1 MSELQHETAPPAAEA
16 VQPTLLLVDDEPN
29 VLAGLSL
36 HLRRHYRV
44 LTAASGGAAL
54 AMFQHKST
62 TPAVVIS
69 DMNMPGMNG
78 ATVLSTV
85 RLIDPSVI
93 RILLTGQ
100 ANVTSAIAAINDG
113 QVFRFLTKPCP
124 PALLL
129 STVEA
134 AVAQHKLLTA
144 ERVLLQETLHGS
156 IEALT
161 EVLSLTNPV
170 SFGWASNLKQ
180 LVGELATL
188 LAMKDV
194 WQLELAAMFSQ
205 LGHVTLPPET
215 ADKLYRG
222 YDLSEAEREMIA
234 RLPAVTD
241 RLLAH
246 IPRLESVRD
255 ILRRAALLAEA
266 SHPTR
271 HEADG
276 ELQAGAQLLDVARRF
291 LQMVARGDSPE
302 NALALLQAR
311 LGTHSAS
318 LLGALKTLRCD
329 GNVAASIQEVSL
341 LQLRA
346 GMILSEDL
354 HVASGQLLARN
365 GYVVTESFVERCLNA
380 KPGTI
385 VEPIRIAA
393 QPPPSEAHS

>member
-1 MSELQHETAPPAAEA
+1 MSEPQHDTATSANEVAQPAI
-16 VQPTLLLVDDEPN
+16 LLVDDEPN
-29 VLAGLSL
+29 VLAGLTL

-44 LTAASGGAAL
+44 MTAASGGAAL

-85 RLIDPSVI
+85 RRIDSSVV

-134 AVAQHKLLTA
+134 AVAQHKLISA
-144 ERVLLQETLHGS
+144 ERELLQETLHGS
-156 IEALT
+156 IEALV

-188 LAMKDV
+188 LGFKDV
-194 WQLELAAMFSQ
+194 WQVELAAMFSQ

-215 ADKLYRG
+215 ADKLYHG
-222 YDLSEAEREMIA
+222 HDLSETEREMIS
-234 RLPAVTD
+234 RTPAVTD

-246 IPRLESVRD
+246 IPRLENVRD
-255 ILRRAALLAEA
+255 ILRRAALLADA
-266 SHPTR
+266 PHSSR

-276 ELQAGAQLLDVARRF
+276 ELQAAAQLLDVARRY
-291 LQMVARGDSPE
+291 LQLTARGDSPE
-302 NALALLQAR
+302 NALALLRAR
-311 LGTHSAS
+311 LGAHSAK
-318 LLGALKTLRCD
+318 LLDALQVVRCD
-329 GNVAASIQEVSL
+329 GDAVASIQEVL
-341 LQLRA
+341 LSELRA

-365 GYVVTESFVERCLNA
+365 GYVVTENFVERCLNS

-385 VEPIRIAA
+385 VEPIRIVA
-393 QPPPSEAHS
+393 QRTPSETPA